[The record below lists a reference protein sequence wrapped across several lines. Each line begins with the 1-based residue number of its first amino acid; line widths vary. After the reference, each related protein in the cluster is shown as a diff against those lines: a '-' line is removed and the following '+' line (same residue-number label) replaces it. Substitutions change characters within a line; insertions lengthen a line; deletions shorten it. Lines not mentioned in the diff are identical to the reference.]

1 MNPSPT
7 PTGGSRDRIEGEVQE
22 ALTHLVLAAEEDIAF
37 RRQILLLLDL
47 PRPQR
52 EAMVRSAVEAMRIR
66 GEPLP
71 LRTAFLSLA
80 TENGADAVARLL
92 R

>member
-1 MNPSPT
+1 MKQSPT
-7 PTGGSRDRIEGEVQE
+7 PTGGSHNRVDDEVQD
-22 ALTHLVLAAEEDIAF
+22 ALAHLVIAAQEDEAF
-37 RRQILLLLDL
+37 RRQILLVLDL

-52 EAMVRSAVEAMRIR
+52 ESMVRAAVDAMRII
-66 GEPLP
+66 GEPTA

-80 TENGADAVARLL
+80 TQNGADAIARLL